1 MLYNEPSEV
10 KSVTFIYRVLL
21 LMLFLGTS
29 SVWAQNLLPTPI
41 STAPYFFNATPMNVS
56 MPYQLPN
63 YWQQQQPNFMESL
76 LPAFN
81 NFSSMLA
88 QDLEGYDDERIEY
101 FEESDNNRRRNR
113 NFDAYTYSRREARSE
128 PSSSTTTTPAAAVAR
143 TTEHCTD
150 CETNTGTQPAVI
162 SSEAERA
169 VASVQ
174 DVSASLL
181 DSSLRT
187 YEQSSE
193 VQKMI
198 TAIRRD
204 ATLKRDRRRKVV
216 GNKPKDESLGR
227 CLMYVKFGLVESG
240 LFPSYPSGLNAAY
253 FGRALTDRGF
263 SNIMS
268 DGTFNITDP
277 AKAPIG
283 SVIVYEDTRTTIPG
297 HIEVKLGANEYG
309 SDYISDRPRSET
321 SATRKVIG
329 IYVKLPE
336 GES

>member
-1 MLYNEPSEV
+1 M
-10 KSVTFIYRVLL
+10 TFIYRVLL

-41 STAPYFFNATPMNVS
+41 STAPYFFNATPMNIS

-63 YWQQQQPNFMESL
+63 YWQQQQPNLMESL

-81 NFSSMLA
+81 NLSSMLA
-88 QDLEGYDDERIEY
+88 QDLEGYGDERIEY
-101 FEESDNNRRRNR
+101 FEESDNRRRRNR
-113 NFDAYTYSRREARSE
+113 NFDDYTYSRREARSE
-128 PSSSTTTTPAAAVAR
+128 STPRATPAATATPVTAQAR

-150 CETNTGTQPAVI
+150 CETNTSTQPAVI

-169 VASVQ
+169 VASLQ
-174 DVSASLL
+174 DVSDNLL
-181 DSSLRT
+181 DSTLRS
-187 YEQSSE
+187 YSESSE
-193 VQKMI
+193 VQKLI

-204 ATLKRDRRRKVV
+204 ASLKRDNRRKVV

-240 LFPSYPSGLNAAY
+240 LFPSYPGGLNAAY
-253 FGRALTDRGF
+253 FGRALEDKGF

-283 SVIVYEDTRTTIPG
+283 SVIVYEDTETTIPG